1 MYLWKC
7 WRDTRLSFFI
17 YLTLSVAA
25 ALLWLVGANPHTHK
39 IAMKASP
46 SETLWLL
53 FVVGA
58 VIFGAIFAG
67 AIGIT
72 LGSRNIGADL
82 ATGSAEFLL
91 TRPRSRQYFVWA
103 GWTVG
108 VVEILTLL
116 GVTALVALA
125 ALYFQGGPVW
135 HQIPAGIGA
144 EPLDRTSAAP
154 DLGRLL
160 FSVVRFPLL
169 IASAVLTTMV
179 MYGLTYLLTVLTR
192 SGQRAIAYTFAI
204 VLSYSMIGSVL
215 ARWIGVSLPVLTF
228 YLVDPHARQSWH
240 LSPMFQLVLW
250 SICAIAFPLA
260 AQFVLEKAEM

>member
-1 MYLWKC
+1 MSVIAISA
-7 WRDTRLSFFI
+7 DS
-17 YLTLSVAA
+17 LTKDYGAIRALGGVKLSVPRGSIYGF
-25 ALLWLVGANPHTHK
+25 LGRNGAGKTTT
-39 IAMKASP
+39 IRILMGLA
-46 SETLWLL
+46 
-53 FVVGA
+53 
-58 VIFGAIFAG
+58 
-67 AIGIT
+67 
-72 LGSRNIGADL
+72 R
-82 ATGSAEFLL
+82 ATGGNASVLDMEWPDQGLNILRRTAYVGESKCLL
-91 TRPRSRQYFVWA
+91 DSMT
-103 GWTVG
+103 
-108 VVEILTLL
+108 
-116 GVTALVALA
+116 
-125 ALYFQGGPVW
+125 
-135 HQIPAGIGA
+135 GA
-144 EPLDRTSAAP
+144 ELVRFNRPFFATWSDSGWHRRGATGPNVGRT